1 MAKGCIS
8 GETGSALKSMAAAF
22 AASLLVHVAFFLVYF
37 GGNLRAGG
45 DTPLYLELS
54 RGFFSGGGMN
64 YGGSPSATYPP
75 VYPAMLAALA
85 SGGEPGGLLAAVQ
98 LAMSASVAASVYM
111 VARVSFGSRAGR
123 NAAFIALVAPQFP
136 FWAGYALSDS
146 PSLALGM
153 WGLVAVQVA
162 RRTAASSAGR
172 RCKPAL
178 LAGIGGLSISLCVLA
193 RPLNLSAFP
202 VTTLALVLL
211 GAPLHRSEFSSA
223 SRGARPWGAL
233 GLAAIFLIGFTL
245 LIGVWAYRNERALGS
260 PVLLSTRT
268 GWQLWQGVLWDL
280 EGRGTVG
287 KDVYYP
293 EEASGLSEVEAD
305 RYLVRKSLEEI
316 RAAPGRY
323 ASKVAT
329 RAVFLWL
336 PTAPGLGPGM
346 LLAGTY
352 FCIVAILATLSL
364 RSSGRW
370 RASLPFWLGAVGVT
384 GAVALTI
391 LDPEYRYRLPL
402 LALLIAPA
410 GAGFEVL
417 EAKAR
422 ELYSRGVPL
431 GGRHGR

>member
-1 MAKGCIS
+1 M
-8 GETGSALKSMAAAF
+8 LRPMAATF
-22 AASLLVHVAFFLVYF
+22 GASLLVHVAFFLAYF
-37 GGNLRAGG
+37 GGNPRAGG

-54 RGFFSGGGMN
+54 RGFFSGAGMT

-85 SGGEPGGLLAAVQ
+85 PGGEPGGLLAAVQ
-98 LAMSASVAASVYM
+98 LAMSASVAASAYAVGRM
-111 VARVSFGSRAGR
+111 SFGSRAGR
-123 NAAFIALVAPQFP
+123 NAAVIALLAPQLP
-136 FWAGYALSDS
+136 FWAGYVLSDS

-153 WGLVAVQVA
+153 WGLAFVLGARTMVSGSRGRLRRPALVA
-162 RRTAASSAGR
+162 SAGG
-172 RCKPAL
+172 L
-178 LAGIGGLSISLCVLA
+178 LISLCVLA
-193 RPLNLSAFP
+193 RPLNLSAFA
-202 VTTLALVLL
+202 VTALALVVSS
-211 GAPLHRSEFSSA
+211 APLQRFESPRAELD
-223 SRGARPWGAL
+223 ARPRGSLALAVAFLL
-233 GLAAIFLIGFTL
+233 GLAVPIGL
-245 LIGVWAYRNERALGS
+245 WAYRNERVLGT

-293 EEASGLSEVEAD
+293 EEASGLPEVEAD

-316 RAAPGRY
+316 RAAPGTY
-323 ASKVAT
+323 ASKVAL
-329 RAVFLWL
+329 RVAFFWL
-336 PTAPGLGPGM
+336 PTAPGMGPGM
-346 LLAGTY
+346 WLAGAY
-352 FCIVAILATLSL
+352 FCITAMMAALTLG
-364 RSSGRW
+364 SSGRR
-370 RASLPFWLGAVGVT
+370 RASLPFWLGALGVS

-410 GAGFEVL
+410 GAGFDVL

-431 GGRHGR
+431 GGRHGA